1 MARKP
6 KNYLNNKDL
15 YDEIVQSKKDGK
27 LTRKALKML
36 ILLSER
42 AQLKLKYADPQDKED
57 CLAFAQLDLMKYW
70 DRFKPEKTKNAF
82 AYYTSICINGYAK
95 GWHKLHPDKYKGT
108 ISLNAGEGSEG
119 IYSI

>member
-15 YDEIVQSKKDGK
+15 YNEIVQSKEDGK
-27 LTRKALKML
+27 LTRTATKML

-42 AQLKLKYADPQDKED
+42 AQLKLKYANPQDKED

-95 GWHKLHPDKYKGT
+95 GWHMLM
-108 ISLNAGEGSEG
+108 
-119 IYSI
+119 

>member
-1 MARKP
+1 MAKKQ

-15 YDEIVQSKKDGK
+15 YNEIVQSKADGK
-27 LTRKALKML
+27 LTRTAIKML

-42 AQLKLKYADPQDKED
+42 AQLKLKYANPEDKQD

-70 DRFKPEKTKNAF
+70 NSFNPDKTKNAF

-95 GWHKLHPDKYKGT
+95 GWHKIHPEKYKGT
-108 ISLNAGEGSEG
+108 ISINAGDGTGG
-119 IYSI
+119 IYTI